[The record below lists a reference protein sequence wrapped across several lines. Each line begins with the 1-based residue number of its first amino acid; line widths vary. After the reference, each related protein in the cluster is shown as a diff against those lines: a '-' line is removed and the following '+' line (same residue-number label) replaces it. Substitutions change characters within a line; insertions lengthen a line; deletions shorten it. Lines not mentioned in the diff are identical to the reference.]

1 MDLGFR
7 DVFQDFPLNQSIDG
21 DERVISGFQ
30 RCGES
35 KKDFMGYIWS
45 AVKFPSNLWPQQMGA
60 SDHK

>member
-30 RCGES
+30 CCGES
-35 KKDFMGYIWS
+35 IGFHGIYL
-45 AVKFPSNLWPQQMGA
+45 VRG
-60 SDHK
+60 